1 MSIRGPGGLDSWKNI
16 SGFCP
21 LSTSTELPKFSLLAL
36 KSQKRQKRW
45 TLRAHWPVTN
55 LIVRYPSTRID
66 GHRLRK
72 ISPSLAKICYTSL
85 SYSVSLIPKRVFEC
99 VPLCHKTNVPN
110 VHKRSHRISGQTL
123 LLFNHWERTKLF
135 VYKCTKYNNKQNN
148 SIRFNHITFVSCL
161 IYNFLLYTC
170 RVQGLISW
178 LMTIAAVGFCLMKI
192 RGFQIQLNFFVSR
205 TGCGI
210 QRRQNPP

>member
-1 MSIRGPGGLDSWKNI
+1 MFYFVNTVSEQS
-16 SGFCP
+16 F
-21 LSTSTELPKFSLLAL
+21 LSFS
-36 KSQKRQKRW
+36 KVQ
-45 TLRAHWPVTN
+45 
-55 LIVRYPSTRID
+55 
-66 GHRLRK
+66 
-72 ISPSLAKICYTSL
+72 
-85 SYSVSLIPKRVFEC
+85 
-99 VPLCHKTNVPN
+99 TNVPN

-192 RGFQIQLNFFVSR
+192 RGFQRQLNFFMSR

-210 QRRQNPP
+210 QRRQKKSTVVISAYFKILDFFLSHSDKLKNIK